1 MKQIIQSLKNGETIL
16 EEIPVPKVSQGSILI
31 QSTHSLVSLGTEKM
45 LVEFGKSSL
54 ISKARQQPEKVKLVL
69 DKIFSEGLLPTLE
82 TVFNKLEQPLPLGY
96 CNVGV
101 VIEVGKGVTDFSVGD
116 RVASN
121 GHHAEIISVPQNLA
135 VKIPDKVNNEDAT
148 FTVIG
153 SIGLQAVRLIKPQM
167 GESIVVIGL
176 GLIGLITCQI
186 LKAHGCKVSGIDLD
200 EKKCLLAE
208 KLGISTIKSRN
219 NDPVKIVIDKTNGLG
234 ADGVIISASSSSNNI
249 ISQSAQM
256 SRKLGRIVLVG
267 VVGLNINRSDF
278 YEKELTFQ
286 VSCSY
291 GPGRYDDT
299 YEQKGLDYPI
309 SYVRWTEKR
318 NFETILDLIKNKYV
332 NVNDLITQ
340 RVKLAEFRKIYDKID
355 SQENIAS
362 ILEYDKGD
370 LKTLKRKNTIY
381 SSISFSNRKG
391 VLGIIGAGNFTSVMI
406 LPLLKKNKAKLKM
419 IASSKGLNSTILA
432 KKYNIK
438 YSTTDYRKILND
450 EEIDSVIIATRH
462 NSHSKLVN
470 EFLRKGK
477 NVFVEK
483 PLAINN
489 FELDSTIK
497 AYNEVLKA
505 KINSTLTVGFNRRF
519 SPHIQKLKRSLSSDS
534 VPMNII
540 ANMNAGYIPKDHW
553 VNDLEIGGGRIIG
566 EACHMIDLCAYIT
579 NSKIISVCANFKG
592 LETNLAS
599 GDISTLLKFE
609 NGSNAVV
616 NYFSNG
622 SKKYIKERLE
632 VYAHEQTWIIDNY
645 KKTKL
650 YGYSRTKIFR
660 TNVDKG
666 HANQFSKFMD
676 LIEKGGKPLINFD
689 ELVNV
694 TQASL
699 AVIKSLKENN
709 WVDI

>member
-1 MKQIIQSLKNGETIL
+1 MKQIIQSLKNGETTI

-96 CNVGV
+96 CNVGE

-153 SIGLQAVRLIKPQM
+153 SIGLQAVRLTRPQM
-167 GESIVVIGL
+167 GELIVVIGL
-176 GLIGLITCQI
+176 GLIGLMTCQI
-186 LKAHGCKVSGIDLD
+186 LKAHGCKVLGIDLD
-200 EKKCLLAE
+200 KKKCLLAE
-208 KLGISTIKSRN
+208 KLGISTIESMN

-318 NFETILDLIKNKYV
+318 NFETVLNLIKNKSV

-340 RVKLAEFRKIYDKID
+340 RVKLAEFRKIYDKIN
-355 SQENIAS
+355 SKENIAS
-362 ILEYDKGD
+362 IIKYDKRD
-370 LKTLKRKNTIY
+370 LKTFKRKNTIY
-381 SSISFSNRKG
+381 GSISFSNKKG

-406 LPLLKKNKAKLKM
+406 LPSLKKCNAKLKM
-419 IASSKGLNSTILA
+419 LASSKGLNSTILA

-450 EEIDSVIIATRH
+450 KEIDSVIIATRH

-470 EFLRKGK
+470 EFLQKGK

-483 PLAINN
+483 PLAINEY
-489 FELDSTIK
+489 ELNSIIEV
-497 AYNEVLKA
+497 YNEVLKA
-505 KINSTLTVGFNRRF
+505 KKKSTLTVGFNRRF
-519 SPHIQKLKRSLSSDS
+519 SPHIQKLKHSLSSDS
-534 VPMNII
+534 LPINII
-540 ANMNAGYIPKDHW
+540 INMNAGFISKDHW
-553 VNDLEIGGGRIIG
+553 VNDLEVGGGRIVG
-566 EACHMIDLCAYIT
+566 EACHMMDLCVYIT
-579 NSKIISVCANFKG
+579 NSKIVSVCASSKG
-592 LETNLAS
+592 LGTDLAS
-599 GDISTLLKFE
+599 SDVSMLLKFE
-609 NGSNAVV
+609 NGSNAAV

-622 SKKYIKERLE
+622 SKKYSKERLE
-632 VYAHEQTWIIDNY
+632 VYAHQKTWIIDNY

-650 YGYSRTKIFR
+650 FSSSGTKIFR
-660 TNVDKG
+660 TKIDKG
-666 HANQFSKFMD
+666 HANQFSQFTE
-676 LIEKGGKPLINFD
+676 LIEKGGDPLIHFD

-694 TQASL
+694 TQASF
-699 AVIKSLKENN
+699 AVIKSLKKNC

>member
-1 MKQIIQSLKNGETIL
+1 MKQIIQSLRNGKTTI
-16 EEIPVPKVSQGSILI
+16 EEIPAPKVSQGNVLI

-45 LVEFGKSSL
+45 LVEFGRATL

-69 DKIFSEGLLPTLE
+69 DKIISEGLLPTLE

-96 CNVGV
+96 CNVGN
-101 VIEVGKGVTDFSVGD
+101 VIEVGKGVTEFSVGD

-121 GHHAEIISVPQNLA
+121 GHHAEIISVPQNLV
-135 VKIPDKVNNEDAT
+135 VKIPDEVKSKDAT

-153 SIGLQAVRLIKPQM
+153 SIGLQAVRLTKPQM
-167 GESIVVIGL
+167 GESIAVIGL

-186 LKAHGCKVSGIDLD
+186 LKAHGCKVIGIDLD
-200 EKKCLLAE
+200 QKKCLLA
-208 KLGISTIKSRN
+208 KKFGIDIIHSEI

-234 ADGVIISASSSSNNI
+234 ADGVIICASSSSNNI

-291 GPGRYDDT
+291 GPGRYDDK

-318 NFETILDLIKNKYV
+318 NFEMILHLIKNMSI
-332 NVNDLITQ
+332 NVSELITQ
-340 RVKLAEFRKIYDKID
+340 EVKLEEFRKIYDNID
-355 SQENIAS
+355 SGKNIAS
-362 ILEYDKGD
+362 IIKYDKED
-370 LKTLKRKNTIY
+370 FKKLKRKNTVY
-381 SSISFSNRKG
+381 SSISFANKKG
-391 VLGIIGAGNFTSVMI
+391 VLGIIGAGNFTSLMI
-406 LPLLKKNKAKLKM
+406 LPVLKKFKAKLKM
-419 IASSKGLNSTILA
+419 IASSRGLSSTTLA

-450 EEIDSVIIATRH
+450 KEIDSVIIATRH
-462 NSHSKLVN
+462 DSHSKLVN
-470 EFLRKGK
+470 EFLGKGK

-483 PLAINN
+483 PLVIDQN
-489 FELDSTIK
+489 ELNSTIK
-497 AYNEVLKA
+497 VYNEALKTNI
-505 KINSTLTVGFNRRF
+505 KSTLTVGFNRRF
-519 SPHIQKLKRSLSSDS
+519 SPHIKRLKRSLGQE
-534 VPMNII
+534 PMPINII
-540 ANMNAGYIPKDHW
+540 VNMNAGSVPIDHW
-553 VNDLEIGGGRIIG
+553 VNDLEVGGGRIIG

-579 NSKIISVCANFKG
+579 NSKIISVCASSKG

-599 GDISTLLKFE
+599 GDVSTILKFD
-609 NGSNAVV
+609 NGSNAVI

-622 SKKYIKERLE
+622 SKKYSKERLE

-645 KKTKL
+645 KKTTF
-650 YGYSRTKIFR
+650 YSQSGTKTFS
-660 TNVDKG
+660 TNLDKG
-666 HANQFSKFMD
+666 HANQFSKFIK
-676 LIEKGGKPLINFD
+676 LIEKGGKPLIYFD

-699 AVIKSLKENN
+699 AAVKSLKENK

>member
-1 MKQIIQSLKNGETIL
+1 MKQIIQSLKNGETTI

-54 ISKARQQPEKVKLVL
+54 ISKARQQPEKVKVVL

-96 CNVGV
+96 CNVGE

-153 SIGLQAVRLIKPQM
+153 SIGLQAVRLTRPQM
-167 GESIVVIGL
+167 GELIVVIGL
-176 GLIGLITCQI
+176 GLIGLMTCQI
-186 LKAHGCKVSGIDLD
+186 LKAHGCKVLGIDLD
-200 EKKCLLAE
+200 KKKCLLAE
-208 KLGISTIKSRN
+208 KLGISTIESRN
-219 NDPVKIVIDKTNGLG
+219 NDPAKIVIDKTNGLG

-318 NFETILDLIKNKYV
+318 NFETVLNLIKNKSV

-340 RVKLAEFRKIYDKID
+340 RVKLAEFRKIYDKIN
-355 SQENIAS
+355 SKENIAS
-362 ILEYDKGD
+362 IIKYDKRD

-381 SSISFSNRKG
+381 SSISFSNKKG
-391 VLGIIGAGNFTSVMI
+391 VLGIIGAGNFTSVVI
-406 LPLLKKNKAKLKM
+406 LPSLKKCNAKLKM

-450 EEIDSVIIATRH
+450 KEIDSVIIATRH

-470 EFLRKGK
+470 EFLQKGK

-483 PLAINN
+483 PLAINEYDLN
-489 FELDSTIK
+489 SIIEV
-497 AYNEVLKA
+497 YNEVLKA
-505 KINSTLTVGFNRRF
+505 KKKSTLTVGFNRRF

-534 VPMNII
+534 VPINII
-540 ANMNAGYIPKDHW
+540 INMNAGFISKDHW
-553 VNDLEIGGGRIIG
+553 VNDLEVGGGRIVG
-566 EACHMIDLCAYIT
+566 EACHLMDLCVYIT
-579 NSKIISVCANFKG
+579 NSKIVSVCASSKG
-592 LETNLAS
+592 LGTDLAS
-599 GDISTLLKFE
+599 SDVSMLLKFE
-609 NGSNAVV
+609 NGSNAAV

-622 SKKYIKERLE
+622 SKKYSKERLE
-632 VYAHEQTWIIDNY
+632 VYAHQRTWIIDNY

-650 YGYSRTKIFR
+650 YSSPGTKIFR
-660 TNVDKG
+660 TKIDKG
-666 HANQFSKFMD
+666 HANQFSQFTK
-676 LIEKGGKPLINFD
+676 LIEKGGAPLIHFD

-694 TQASL
+694 TQASF
-699 AVIKSLKENN
+699 AVIKSLKKNC